1 MQTITLKISDDIFD
15 KFKWLISHFS
25 KNEIDIVSDIETSKL
40 SPKEFD
46 YISDK
51 QMLELKKVSNEYKKG
66 NTEDFEEYI
75 LKWVIN

>member
-1 MQTITLKISDDIFD
+1 MQTITLKISDDVFD

-40 SPKEFD
+40 SPEKFD

-51 QMLELKKVSNEYKKG
+51 QMLELKKISNEYKKG
-66 NTEDFEEYI
+66 NTKEFEEYI
-75 LKWVIN
+75 LK